1 MMFPWIRRLDM
12 RLGLIGKISLALATT
27 ALLTT
32 AVAAMAW
39 LSFSQVV
46 ELQRRIIE
54 DTVPAV
60 EAVQAMTQLNTG
72 ALALVEQIGQA
83 PNVDE
88 LDRLQR
94 GGSEQFAQAR
104 DLLGR
109 LERQHFEPQLAVE
122 LSQTVDAIA
131 ANLGRQAGEARR
143 SLQLQSGIRA
153 ALSRQQQAVA
163 GLMLLAETLAANAST
178 YATATVSSL
187 YPMIERGASKP
198 DILAALDRLIEV
210 DVDRMERMSELQ
222 LVCFRLKTRL
232 ERVDSLQDEPAV
244 AGLAREFA
252 ADLEVLARRL
262 KDFRDPVRK
271 AEAERLHA
279 VLAAGLAP
287 QGLFALQTAR
297 LALGKRLELQH
308 VEGESLAS
316 RLNAQGR
323 ALLQASQQA
332 VERVGEG
339 SRHAI
344 ERGALGFLAVGALLL
359 LALLA
364 TLWLIFRYDL
374 LDRLKGMEVAVRALM
389 AGRHDVTIRRSQALH
404 DPLAPLVQALEQLRE
419 HAIERQRLE
428 QALLQHQQQLEQ
440 QVVARTA
447 ELSRSNELLE
457 REVEQHAAARREA
470 EEAHQAK
477 NEFLGS
483 LSHELRTP
491 LSGVSGSV
499 QLLRDTALDARQRE
513 YLDMIAYANT
523 TLLET
528 LEDMLGFS
536 RLEAGKLSVEHESFS
551 LTEVIDD
558 MLSLQ
563 SVSARAKDLVLV
575 RDIAAD
581 VPERLVGDRRKLNQI
596 LLNTLGNAI
605 KFTDE
610 GEVAVAVTRLPD
622 AGPGRLRLRFAVS
635 DTGIGIAPAQQ
646 EAVFRPFFQVED
658 MTRRHHGGTG
668 LGLAIC
674 QRLVALMG
682 GSLGLQ
688 SVIGEG
694 TTISF
699 ELPFDPALAVSAAS
713 PASTPQSQGQAE
725 LRSLDLLVVEDDEI
739 NRIVCQRYLESLGHR
754 VQVAGDGAAALEWL
768 RRPQQRFDGV
778 LMDIS
783 LPGASGFEV
792 ARAIHEL
799 DGGRWRQLP
808 IIGMSAHVNAETFE
822 RQAAAGMAGFLGKPF
837 QRAELARALAS
848 AVAPAGLPPPAA
860 AEPADALADEP
871 ADPLLDLAYL
881 AEELEGL
888 GRPMLLQLL
897 DMFRQQADAASAG
910 LQQAMERGDLAALG
924 RLAHKLRSAAGNLGL
939 PRLLAD
945 CRVLELAAKQGGQD
959 KTGQADQAGLALLL
973 DRLLADCRLSAS
985 ALEQWLAS
993 PGQPRL
999 GESSGRQTGPG

>member
-1 MMFPWIRRLDM
+1 MFPWIRRLDM

-94 GGSEQFAQAR
+94 SGSEQFAQAR

-109 LERQHFEPQLAVE
+109 LERQHFEPQLAIE

-131 ANLGRQAGEARR
+131 ANLGRQAVEARR
-143 SLQLQSGIRA
+143 SLQLQSDIRA

-178 YATATVSSL
+178 YATATVSSI
-187 YPMIERGASKP
+187 YPMIERGAGKS

-222 LVCFRLKTRL
+222 LVCFRLKTKL
-232 ERVDSLQDEPAV
+232 ERIESLQDEPAV

-252 ADLEVLARRL
+252 ADLGVLARRL
-262 KDFRDPVRK
+262 QDFRDPVRK

-308 VEGESLAS
+308 VEGESLAG

-339 SRHAI
+339 SRDAI

-374 LDRLKGMEVAVRALM
+374 LDRLKGMEIAVRALM
-389 AGRHDVTIRRSQALH
+389 AGRHDVTIRRSEALH

-447 ELSRSNELLE
+447 ELSRSKELLE

-513 YLDMIAYANT
+513 YLDMIAYAST

-536 RLEAGKLSVEHESFS
+536 RLEAGKLGVEHEPFS

-563 SVSARAKDLVLV
+563 SVSARAKDLALV

-610 GEVAVAVTRLPD
+610 GEVTVSVSRLPD
-622 AGPGRLRLRFAVS
+622 AETGRLWLRFAVS

-658 MTRRHHGGTG
+658 MARRHHGGTG

-674 QRLVALMG
+674 QRLVTLMG
-682 GSLGLQ
+682 GSMGLQ
-688 SVIGEG
+688 SALGEG

-699 ELPFDPALAVSAAS
+699 ELPFEPAPAAVGQAAAS
-713 PASTPQSQGQAE
+713 PPGSVQLPALE
-725 LRSLDLLVVEDDEI
+725 LLVVEDDEI
-739 NRIVCQRYLESLGHR
+739 NRIVCQRYLEALGHR

-768 RRPQQRFDGV
+768 RRPQQRCDGV

-799 DGGRWRQLP
+799 DGGRWHQLP

-837 QRAELARALAS
+837 QRAELSRALAS
-848 AVAPAGLPPPAA
+848 AVVPAGLPPPVAT
-860 AEPADALADEP
+860 ELADAPTDEP

-897 DMFRQQADAASAG
+897 DMFRQQADVASTG
-910 LQQAMERGDLAALG
+910 LQEAMEQGDLAALG

-939 PRLLAD
+939 LRLLAD
-945 CRVLELAAKQGGQD
+945 CRALELAAKQGGQG
-959 KTGQADQAGLALLL
+959 KTGQADQAALAPLL
-973 DRLLADCRLSAS
+973 DRLLADCRLSAG

-993 PGQPRL
+993 PAQPGL
-999 GESSGRQTGPG
+999 GGSSGGEGAPG

>member
-1 MMFPWIRRLDM
+1 MFPWIRHLDM

-27 ALLTT
+27 AMLTT

-46 ELQRRIIE
+46 DLQRRIIE

-72 ALALVEQIGQA
+72 ALALVERIGQA
-83 PNVDE
+83 QSIDE

-94 GGSEQFAQAR
+94 SGSEQFAQVR

-109 LERQHFEPQLAVE
+109 LERQHFEPQLAIE

-131 ANLGRQAGEARR
+131 ANLERQAGESRR
-143 SLQLQSGIRA
+143 SLQLQSDLRA
-153 ALSRQQQAVA
+153 DLSRQQQAVA

-178 YATATVSSL
+178 YATATVSSI
-187 YPMIERGASKP
+187 YPMLERGASRP
-198 DILAALDRLIEV
+198 EILAALDRLIEV

-222 LVCFRLKTRL
+222 LVCFRLKTKL
-232 ERVDSLQDEPAV
+232 ERIESLADEESV
-244 AGLAREFA
+244 TQLAREFA

-271 AEAERLHA
+271 AEAERQHA
-279 VLAAGLAP
+279 LLAAGLAP
-287 QGLFALQTAR
+287 GGLFALQSAR
-297 LALGKRLELQH
+297 LALGKQLDLQH
-308 VEGESLAS
+308 SEGEKLAS
-316 RLNAQGR
+316 RLNAQGS

-332 VERVGEG
+332 VEHVGEG

-389 AGRHDVTIRRSQALH
+389 AGRHDVTISRSEALH

-447 ELSRSNELLE
+447 ELSRSKELLE

-551 LTEVIDD
+551 LVEVIDD

-563 SVSARAKDLVLV
+563 SVTARAKDLALV

-610 GEVAVAVTRLPD
+610 GEVTVSVSRLPD
-622 AGPGRLRLRFAVS
+622 AETGRLRLLFEVS
-635 DTGIGIAPAQQ
+635 DTGIGIAPEQQ

-658 MTRRHHGGTG
+658 MARRHHGGTG

-674 QRLVALMG
+674 QRLVSLMG
-682 GSLGLQ
+682 GSMGLQ
-688 SVIGEG
+688 SALGEG
-694 TTISF
+694 TTIRF
-699 ELPFDPALAVSAAS
+699 ELPFDPAPAAAS
-713 PASTPQSQGQAE
+713 QASMPQSPAQAQ

-739 NRIVCQRYLESLGHR
+739 NRIVCQRYLEALGHR
-754 VQVAGDGAAALEWL
+754 VQVAGDSAAAFELL
-768 RRPQQRFDGV
+768 RRPQQRFDAV

-783 LPGASGFEV
+783 LPGLSGFELT
-792 ARAIHEL
+792 RAIHEL
-799 DGGRWRQLP
+799 DDGRWRELP
-808 IIGMSAHVNAETFE
+808 IIGMSAHVTAETFE

-837 QRAELARALAS
+837 QRGDLSRALAS
-848 AVAPAGLPPPAA
+848 AVAPALLAQGGQPVAET
-860 AEPADALADEP
+860 AEPADP
-871 ADPLLDLAYL
+871 ADRLLDLDYL
-881 AEELEGL
+881 AEELDGL

-897 DMFRQQADAASAG
+897 DMFRQQADASMAG
-910 LQQAMERGDLAALG
+910 LQEALHCGDLAALG
-924 RLAHKLRSAAGNLGL
+924 RLAHKLRSAAGNLGFA
-939 PRLLAD
+939 RLLED
-945 CRVLELAAKQGGQD
+945 CRAIELAAKQDGQ
-959 KTGQADQAGLALLL
+959 TGPEMAQLLG
-973 DRLLADCRLSAS
+973 RLVADCRLSVGV
-985 ALEQWLAS
+985 LEQWLS
-993 PGQPRL
+993 RPVPPD
-999 GESSGRQTGPG
+999 SGGTMAG

>member
-1 MMFPWIRRLDM
+1 MFPWIRRLDM

-94 GGSEQFAQAR
+94 SGSEQLAQAR

-109 LERQHFEPQLAVE
+109 LERQHFEPQLAIE

-131 ANLGRQAGEARR
+131 ANLGRQAVEARL
-143 SLQLQSGIRA
+143 SLQLQSDIRA

-178 YATATVSSL
+178 YATATVSSI
-187 YPMIERGASKP
+187 YPMIERGAGKP

-222 LVCFRLKTRL
+222 LVCFRLKTKL
-232 ERVDSLQDEPAV
+232 ERIESLQDEPAV

-252 ADLEVLARRL
+252 ADLGVLARRL
-262 KDFRDPVRK
+262 QDFRDPVRK

-308 VEGESLAS
+308 VEGESLAG

-339 SRHAI
+339 SRDAI

-374 LDRLKGMEVAVRALM
+374 LDRLKGMEIAVRALM
-389 AGRHDVTIRRSQALH
+389 AGRHDVTIRRSEALH

-447 ELSRSNELLE
+447 ELSRSKELLE

-513 YLDMIAYANT
+513 YLDMIAYAST

-536 RLEAGKLSVEHESFS
+536 RLEAGKLGVEHEPFS

-563 SVSARAKDLVLV
+563 SVSARAKDLALV

-610 GEVAVAVTRLPD
+610 GEVTVSVSRLPD
-622 AGPGRLRLRFAVS
+622 AETGRLWLRFAVS

-658 MTRRHHGGTG
+658 MARRHHGGTG

-674 QRLVALMG
+674 QRLVTLMG
-682 GSLGLQ
+682 GSMGLQ
-688 SVIGEG
+688 SALGEG

-699 ELPFDPALAVSAAS
+699 ELPFEPAPAAVGQAAPSPPGSVQLPAL
-713 PASTPQSQGQAE
+713 E
-725 LRSLDLLVVEDDEI
+725 LLVVEDDEI
-739 NRIVCQRYLESLGHR
+739 NRIVCQRYLEALGHR

-768 RRPQQRFDGV
+768 RRPQQRCDGV

-799 DGGRWRQLP
+799 DGGRWHQLP

-837 QRAELARALAS
+837 QRAELSRALAS
-848 AVAPAGLPPPAA
+848 AVVPAGLPPPAA
-860 AEPADALADEP
+860 TELADAPTDEP

-897 DMFRQQADAASAG
+897 DMFRQQADVASTG
-910 LQQAMERGDLAALG
+910 LQEAMEQGDLAALG

-939 PRLLAD
+939 LRLLAD
-945 CRVLELAAKQGGQD
+945 CRALELAAKQGGQG
-959 KTGQADQAGLALLL
+959 KTGQADQAALAPLL
-973 DRLLADCRLSAS
+973 DRLLADCRLSAG
-985 ALEQWLAS
+985 ALEQWLVS
-993 PGQPRL
+993 PAQPGL
-999 GESSGRQTGPG
+999 GGGSGGEGAPG